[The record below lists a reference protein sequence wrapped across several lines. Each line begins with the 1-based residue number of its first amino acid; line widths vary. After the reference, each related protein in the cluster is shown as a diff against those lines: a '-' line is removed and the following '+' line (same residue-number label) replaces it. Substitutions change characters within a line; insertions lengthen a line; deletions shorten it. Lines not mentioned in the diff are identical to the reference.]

1 MREVLARRFIFTILG
16 EMTMPRIE
24 NFATV
29 SYTSGGIAGTKVS
42 NIAEISLES
51 AVGFTKT
58 SLGNTYND
66 SSTLTYILTV
76 TNSSTTAITGSTI
89 TDNLGTYVFGAT
101 ELTPLDY
108 VGPAVLL
115 INGQDVS
122 AQLGVNT
129 DTAGTLIF
137 TIPTIPAGATAN
149 IIYKAEVNDYAP
161 LALDSS
167 IINTSTFESN
177 SECAD
182 TTASATV
189 SVANAANISI
199 IKQMCPN
206 PIICGD
212 TLTYS
217 IKIYNY
223 GNTAAENV
231 VLIDDFN
238 PAPTNITVSRDGT
251 LLVGTDYTYVDGTLT
266 VPAATATS
274 ITIPPATFSQD
285 PITGV
290 ISIVPSVVEY
300 TITGTV

>member
-1 MREVLARRFIFTILG
+1 
-16 EMTMPRIE
+16 MPTIE

-29 SYTSGGIAGTKVS
+29 SYTSGGIAATKVS
-42 NIAEISLES
+42 NIAEISVES

-58 SLGNTYND
+58 SLGDTYGD
-66 SSTLTYILTV
+66 GSVLTYILTI
-76 TNSSTTAITGSTI
+76 TNSSGSAITGSTI

-101 ELTPLDY
+101 ELTPLEY
-108 VGPAVLL
+108 VSPAVLL

-122 AQLGVNT
+122 AQLGV
-129 DTAGTLIF
+129 DSSLQGSLIF

-149 IIYKAEVNDYAP
+149 IIYKAQVNDYAP
-161 LALDSS
+161 LAIDST

-206 PIICGD
+206 PVICGD
-212 TLTYS
+212 TITYT

-231 VLIDDFN
+231 VLTDDFN
-238 PAPTNITVSRDGT
+238 PAPDNITVSRDGV
-251 LLVGTDYTYVDGTLT
+251 LLVGTDYTYSDGTLT
-266 VPAATATS
+266 VPSATGTAVS
-274 ITIPPATFSQD
+274 VPPATFTQD
-285 PITGV
+285 PVTGIVTIT
-290 ISIVPSVVEY
+290 PSVVEY
-300 TITGTV
+300 TITGTI

>member
-1 MREVLARRFIFTILG
+1 
-16 EMTMPRIE
+16 MPTIE

-29 SYTSGGIAGTKVS
+29 SYTSGGIAATKVS
-42 NIAEISLES
+42 NIAEISVES

-58 SLGNTYND
+58 SLGDTYGD
-66 SSTLTYILTV
+66 GSVLTYILTI
-76 TNSSTTAITGSTI
+76 TNSSGSAITGSTI

-101 ELTPLDY
+101 ELTPLEY
-108 VGPAVLL
+108 VSPAVLL

-122 AQLGVNT
+122 AQLGV
-129 DTAGTLIF
+129 DSSLQGSLIF

-149 IIYKAEVNDYAP
+149 IIYKAQVNDYAP
-161 LALDSS
+161 LAIDST

-206 PIICGD
+206 PVICGD
-212 TLTYS
+212 TITYT

-231 VLIDDFN
+231 VLTDDFN
-238 PAPTNITVSRDGT
+238 PAPDNITVSRDGV
-251 LLVGTDYTYVDGTLT
+251 LLVGTDYTYSDGTLT
-266 VPAATATS
+266 VPSATGTAVRV
-274 ITIPPATFSQD
+274 PPATFTQD
-285 PITGV
+285 PVTGIVTIT
-290 ISIVPSVVEY
+290 PSVVEY
-300 TITGTV
+300 TITGTI

>member
-1 MREVLARRFIFTILG
+1 
-16 EMTMPRIE
+16 MPSIE

-29 SYTSGGIAGTKVS
+29 SYTSGGVTETKVS
-42 NIAEISLES
+42 NVAEISVES
-51 AVGFTKT
+51 AIGFTKT
-58 SLGNTYND
+58 SLGNSYGDN
-66 SSTLTYILTV
+66 STLTYILTV
-76 TNSSTTAITGSTI
+76 TNSSTGAIAESTV
-89 TDNLGTYVFGAT
+89 TDNLGTYVYGT
-101 ELTPLDY
+101 LELTPLDY
-108 VGPAVLL
+108 ISPAVLL

-129 DTAGTLIF
+129 ETQGSLIF
-137 TIPTIPAGATAN
+137 TLPTIPAGATAN
-149 IIYKAEVNDYAP
+149 IIYKAQVNDFAP
-161 LALDSS
+161 LAIDSS
-167 IINTSTFESN
+167 IVNVSTFESS

-206 PIICGD
+206 PVICGD

-231 VLIDDFN
+231 VLTDDFN
-238 PAPTNITVSRDGT
+238 PAPSNITVSRDGT
-251 LLVGTDYTYVDGTLT
+251 LLLGSDYTYADGTLT
-266 VPAATATS
+266 VPSSTAAS
-274 ITIPPATFSQD
+274 ITVPAASFTQD
-285 PITGV
+285 ATTGV
-290 ISIVPSVVEY
+290 ISITPSVVEY